1 MGSMYVCSCKM
12 LVNHKIACFSHIY
25 LTKRCSRSHFSMA
38 LHVLLQQQ
46 EYCPPINP
54 ALIHM
59 LFPDYAPNDV
69 GLLKSTLEG
78 MKKDDALAEQVTEF
92 DAREAQARRTTTRFQ
107 RILSPESSV

>member
-1 MGSMYVCSCKM
+1 
-12 LVNHKIACFSHIY
+12 
-25 LTKRCSRSHFSMA
+25 MA
-38 LHVLLQQQ
+38 FHVLLQQQ

-78 MKKDDALAEQVTEF
+78 MKDDALAEQVTEF
-92 DAREAQARRTTTRFQ
+92 DAREAQARRTTARFQ
-107 RILSPESSV
+107 HILSPEGSV